1 MTRESGIPIAANSKN
16 PKVGRPAVV
25 RAPVTI
31 TFGGVPIMVMVPPTL
46 AAIASGIS
54 SLEAGIFAAW
64 QIPMMTGIR
73 HATVPVLEDT
83 EDSTMVTIM
92 IAAISGISLVPAFL
106 TTAMPM
112 ASARPVLNI
121 AAPMTNIPPK
131 RTTVELERPAY
142 TALDGSTPRI
152 PSMVHA
158 AIAVTASGISS
169 VMKRN
174 AATARTHSVIIAGSI
189 IFTFLCFAL

>member
-106 TTAMPM
+106 T
-112 ASARPVLNI
+112 
-121 AAPMTNIPPK
+121 K